1 MKIAL
6 AQLNPTVGD
15 LAGNAA
21 KILAAYQRGVAA
33 GVELVVCPELTITGY
48 PPRDLLLKK
57 LFVAQ
62 NLETLNRLA
71 AATGRTGLLVG
82 FVGENPTRPGR
93 DLTNAVTARSANIL
107 YVLETSDGWFARHNI
122 STGTVLRTERGTLAE
137 TFVRR
142 Q

>member
-15 LAGNAA
+15 LTGNEA

-33 GVELVVCPELTITGY
+33 KAALVVCPELSLTGY

-62 NLETLNRLA
+62 NLEALGRLA
-71 AATGRTGLLVG
+71 AATGPTGLLVG
-82 FVGENPTRPGR
+82 YVGENSDRPGR
-93 DLTNAVTARSANIL
+93 PVTNRS
-107 YVLETSDGWFARHNI
+107 EEHTSELQ
-122 STGTVLRTERGTLAE
+122 SLV
-137 TFVRR
+137 
-142 Q
+142 